1 MGLGT
6 LVLLAN
12 AALLWLYSLSCH
24 SCRHVVGGRLNS
36 FSRHPARYRMW
47 TAVSRLNARHA
58 RFAWISLFFVAF
70 TDLYV
75 WLVSAGVFADPRFF

>member
-1 MGLGT
+1 
-6 LVLLAN
+6 
-12 AALLWLYSLSCH
+12 
-24 SCRHVVGGRLNS
+24 
-36 FSRHPARYRMW
+36 MW

-75 WLVSAGVFADPRFF
+75 WLVSAGVLGDPRFF